1 MTRRLRRITPSEY
14 FHAYLDG
21 SAAYLRLSGGNIQSL
36 CGEFLLCFMGLRQL
50 ESQPTNQGVGSS
62 NLSGRATQAT
72 LRGDRGRSTSSIT
85 KPRSG
90 GGGKDYGATDEEIMH
105 ALAVVYFADRVTR
118 TRPGCTTTK
127 QP

>member
-50 ESQPTNQGVGSS
+50 ESQPTNQGVG
-62 NLSGRATQAT
+62 
-72 LRGDRGRSTSSIT
+72 
-85 KPRSG
+85 
-90 GGGKDYGATDEEIMH
+90 GGGKDFGATDEEIMH